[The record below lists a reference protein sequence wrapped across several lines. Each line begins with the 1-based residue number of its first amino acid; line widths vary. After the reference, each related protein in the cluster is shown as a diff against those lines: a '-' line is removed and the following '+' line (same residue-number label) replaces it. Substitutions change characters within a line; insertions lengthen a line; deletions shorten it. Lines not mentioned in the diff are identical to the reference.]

1 MDHQST
7 PTGTAAQ
14 TQPFS
19 TRPSDFNA
27 VYEVF
32 HTIELLEQILLELPQ
47 DRHLLLSQRTCK
59 AFRDTMK
66 DSSKLQRRVFL
77 LPSDSASYTPW
88 NPMLATVAD
97 DFNRCP
103 IILTARTSMFDVN
116 NLKAVFKHSG
126 QLWAL
131 AETGVTWIQV
141 AEPLPVRRS
150 RLPRPRPRR
159 RPKDHNLVS
168 AWCLRR
174 VANNEVLSCPIF
186 DLASTSLRNMYIT
199 QPSAKMTVVLYS
211 GHPNATTIQHGFEG
225 RCNLSDSCV
234 PKWRVFGHAFAK
246 FEGQGKTVGKIF
258 EEIDAIDGEYRT
270 PVDWRYPAEIWHTSC
285 RCESCQLERIP
296 KEEEAEARARAMKKG
311 LEENDDEDEKEEA
324 RVSAT
329 KMEVEEKN
337 K

>member
-1 MDHQST
+1 MDHSSISAT
-7 PTGTAAQ
+7 TAAQ
-14 TQPFS
+14 AQPFS

-32 HTIELLEQILLELPQ
+32 QIVELLEQILLELPQ
-47 DRHLLLSQRTCK
+47 DCYLLLSQRTCK
-59 AFRDTMK
+59 AFRNTMK
-66 DSSKLQRRVFL
+66 GSSKLQRHVFL
-77 LPSDSASYTPW
+77 LPSDSASGTPW
-88 NPMLATVAD
+88 NSMLATVAD
-97 DFNRCP
+97 DFSKFP
-103 IILTARTSMFDVN
+103 IVLMARRVMFDVD
-116 NLKAVFKHSG
+116 NLKAVFKYNG

-131 AETGVTWIQV
+131 AKTGDTWIEV
-141 AEPLPVRRS
+141 AKPLPVRRS
-150 RLPRPRPRR
+150 GPRWRR
-159 RPKDHNLVS
+159 RHKGPNLVS
-168 AWCLRR
+168 AWSLRR

-311 LEENDDEDEKEEA
+311 LEENDNEDEKEEA